1 MLLRHATPR
10 KNLASIGKDGLLCRK
25 SQGRLPVVWLHS
37 PAKSA
42 WAMLHTVKRHGGR
55 IEAVAILEVNVPR
68 RWLRKN
74 RRGLWYCTR
83 DIAPYRFRR
92 MVNFAELA
100 RSPLE
105 DESTRP
111 SRLALVA

>member
-10 KNLASIGKDGLLCRK
+10 KNLESIARHGLLCRK

-42 WAMLHTVKRHGGR
+42 WATLHTVKRHGGR
-55 IEAVAILEVNVPR
+55 IEAVAVIEVSVPR
-68 RWLRKN
+68 RWLRKS

-83 DIAPYRFRR
+83 DIAPFRFRR
-92 MVNFAELA
+92 TVNFAELS
-100 RSPLE
+100 RSPTQ
-105 DESTRP
+105 DQSARRP
-111 SRLALVA
+111 RLALAG